1 MEMDILE
8 KFSNFFF
15 LLLNASFKSID
26 WESIRKFRYGSEIK
40 FEIRFRKVV

>member
-15 LLLNASFKSID
+15 LLLNASSID